1 MFFYSFNKQSF
12 GIGKIEVNDEEV
24 NIAKFTVIDVD
35 IQQDE
40 KDEMPVR
47 KKKDKNDKGRENKV
61 DENYMKID
69 EEETKDVEKEKEN
82 NNKGGEETESLNK

>member
-1 MFFYSFNKQSF
+1 M
-12 GIGKIEVNDEEV
+12 GKNEMNDEEV

-40 KDEMPVR
+40 KDEISER
-47 KKKDKNDKGRENKV
+47 KKKEKKGKGKENKF
-61 DENYMKID
+61 DESYMKID
-69 EEETKDVEKEKEN
+69 AEETKDVEKEN